1 MNIFC
6 ILFQRITGHALPKEV
21 LLYFSY
27 DKTLDQ
33 TSRSVLYKNILQY
46 VNPSTQV
53 YQTYV
58 REMEQFAME
67 QLFAGRMNS
76 ALAVIYEHMLYKDMI
91 DEKTAA
97 ILPRVLC
104 SSRVKCE
111 NSAMKYVIVRCRGA
125 GGRRGIFTGK
135 WRSLC
140 AGSV

>member
-1 MNIFC
+1 
-6 ILFQRITGHALPKEV
+6 
-21 LLYFSY
+21 
-27 DKTLDQ
+27 
-33 TSRSVLYKNILQY
+33 
-46 VNPSTQV
+46 
-53 YQTYV
+53 
-58 REMEQFAME
+58 ME

-111 NSAMKYVIVRCRGA
+111 NSAMKYVIVRCEELGEKRH
-125 GGRRGIFTGK
+125 FTGK